1 MPAETRCSVSEY
13 MNGDDDLP
21 TCSEQDDETWED
33 EFFASIVS
41 EQPPLEREEPDDVT
55 FDLEP
60 PPLKIKNF
68 GEAIHSLE
76 DVQAFL
82 DSKGYSDQA
91 TVIASA
97 IDLVASL
104 HCNALNLLLSKSE
117 IFIKCTLPC
126 LS

>member
-1 MPAETRCSVSEY
+1 MEMMIFPLVLNTMMKRGK
-13 MNGDDDLP
+13 MN
-21 TCSEQDDETWED
+21 
-33 EFFASIVS
+33 SIVS
-41 EQPPLEREEPDDVT
+41 DQPPLEQEEPDDAT

-68 GEAIHSLE
+68 GEVIHSLE

-104 HCNALNLLLSKSE
+104 HCNSLASARQTTFDE
-117 IFIKCTLPC
+117 YF
-126 LS
+126 

>member
-1 MPAETRCSVSEY
+1 MFCEY
-13 MNGDDDLP
+13 VNGDDDLP

-41 EQPPLEREEPDDVT
+41 DQPPLEQEEPDDVT

-68 GEAIHSLE
+68 GEAIHSFE

-104 HCNALNLLLSKSE
+104 HCNSLASARQS
-117 IFIKCTLPC
+117 TLDEYF
-126 LS
+126 